1 MKKEIRNGVVV
12 MTSND
17 NEKFINME
25 AAQIA
30 FEMMQRIMVFQGF
43 LTCSTISPERRKF
56 ELTVHFEDS
65 NYPRVPLGYIYTKKE
80 ITSHEYWDKYRKTMQ
95 RVRCVEFSFK
105 Y

>member
-1 MKKEIRNGVVV
+1 
-12 MTSND
+12 MTSNE
-17 NEKFINME
+17 NGKFFNME

-43 LTCSTISPERRKF
+43 LTCSTINPELHKF

-65 NYPRVPLGYIYTKKE
+65 NYPRVPLGYIFTKKT
-80 ITSHEYWDKYRKTMQ
+80 ITSHEYWQEFTKSMQ
-95 RVRCVEFSFK
+95 RVRCVDFTFK